1 MTQWSIHFHGED
13 VSLRLRKVKSI
24 REWLRQAILS
34 EGLQPGIIQYVW
46 CSDAF
51 LLRINQEYLQHDDLT
66 DIITFDYGED
76 VTVSGDIFISIER
89 VKENAATFKTSFTNE
104 LHRVMIHGVLH
115 LCGYKD
121 KSAAEQREMTEKE
134 DYYLSLRAF

>member
-1 MTQWSIHFHGED
+1 MMQPSIHFHGED
-13 VSLRLRKVKSI
+13 VSLRLRKIKSI
-24 REWLRQAILS
+24 REWLQKAILS
-34 EGLQPGIIQYVW
+34 EGLQPGTIQYVW
-46 CSDAF
+46 CSDAY

-66 DIITFDYGED
+66 DIITFDYGEAD
-76 VTVSGDIFISIER
+76 TLSGDIFISIER

-104 LHRVMIHGVLH
+104 LQRVMIHGVLH

-121 KSAAEQREMTEKE
+121 KSPAEQREMTEKE